1 MIALPPI
8 ILGLLAISLYA
19 TLPALAKKMQMDMP
33 PFALIGLTMF
43 TLSLIAFSASFLV
56 EKSFSFQSLPS
67 SMWLKILL
75 FSSINFIAFA
85 LYLAAIQRLPIS
97 EYQLTELIGP
107 IVGAIAAYFILG
119 EMVKPQHIWGLLI
132 IGTGLFVALRNA

>member
-1 MIALPPI
+1 MVKKRFDISRKIRKVPKALEFCRHI
-8 ILGLLAISLYA
+8 
-19 TLPALAKKMQMDMP
+19 
-33 PFALIGLTMF
+33 MF
-43 TLSLIAFSASFLV
+43 YFRV
-56 EKSFSFQSLPS
+56 
-67 SMWLKILL
+67 LL

-97 EYQLTELIGP
+97 EYQFTELIGP